1 MQCPCHSHHHTLSLL
16 PHWHQLFHVLLLA
29 TYDAIERLIFD
40 LEVVR
45 EDREEAVVEELE
57 AAETSL

>member
-1 MQCPCHSHHHTLSLL
+1 
-16 PHWHQLFHVLLLA
+16 LLLA

-40 LEVVR
+40 LGVVR